1 MKLSAEHRA
10 FCERLG
16 HQFSRP
22 ELLLRALTHGSM
34 SSVTRADN
42 QRLEFLGDRVLNL
55 VIAEALFRADPEAR
69 EGKLAPRYNALVR
82 KEACAEVARDLG
94 LGKVLR
100 LGRGEMQSG
109 GRKSAAILA
118 DAMEAVL
125 AAIYLDAGLEPAR
138 TVILAAW
145 GSRIAGAADRAMDA
159 KTALQEWAQARGEPP
174 PAYTEVG
181 RSGPAHR
188 LNFTIEVRLSSGP
201 SAQAEAGS
209 KRQAE
214 QMAAEALLAQVT
226 APSGMQDL

>member
-10 FCERLG
+10 FCDRLG

-22 ELLLRALTHGSM
+22 ELLLRALTHGSV

-55 VIAEALFRADPEAR
+55 VIAEALFLADPTAQ

-82 KEACAEVARDLG
+82 KETCAEVARDLG

-118 DAMEAVL
+118 DAMEAVV

-138 TVILAAW
+138 AVILAAW
-145 GSRIAGAADRAMDA
+145 GDRIAVAAERAQDA

-174 PAYTEVG
+174 PAYTELS
-181 RSGPAHR
+181 RTGPAHR
-188 LNFTIEVRLSSGP
+188 LTFTIEVRLASGP
-201 SAQAEAGS
+201 SAQAEAAS

-214 QMAAEALLAQVT
+214 QMAAAALLAT
-226 APSGMQDL
+226 LSPGPDGQDA